1 MQIQDLIGIDVG
13 VLTAS
18 FAISGSNGH
27 RRTILAIGGRRLWPP
42 AARSRPAAW
51 SFIRRRETWCV
62 EILFTD
68 KQEEYGYEMDRT
80 TTMVVT
86 PDGRELCV
94 EFGGD
99 PDGRAILGF
108 QGSPSGRR
116 MMDEWLDGARMDG
129 VLLIGYDRPGYGDS
143 TSHPGRTVRD
153 CASDVRAIA
162 SALGVQRLAVWGVSG
177 GAPHA
182 LACAAL
188 LDGLVCGCVV
198 FSSLAPFEEH
208 GLDWF
213 DDMGGDLVADA
224 QLALESPEAA
234 REAWKKFRV
243 DLLDLSSEQIEL
255 RAQKLPTAD
264 MAAISYF
271 RWLLATNF
279 KDAFAP
285 GIEGKWEDGCA
296 YLSPWEID
304 LEAIRVPVRL
314 WHGMSDDVVPMQHSL
329 WLDGRIPTSE
339 LHLARGEGHL
349 SVFINHLVESQTWL
363 LEQF

>member
-1 MQIQDLIGIDVG
+1 
-13 VLTAS
+13 
-18 FAISGSNGH
+18 
-27 RRTILAIGGRRLWPP
+27 
-42 AARSRPAAW
+42 
-51 SFIRRRETWCV
+51 
-62 EILFTD
+62 
-68 KQEEYGYEMDRT
+68 MDRT

-94 EFGGD
+94 ELGGD

-129 VLLIGYDRPGYGDS
+129 VLLISYDRPGYGDS
-143 TSHPGRTVRD
+143 TSNPSRTVRD

-213 DDMGGDLVADA
+213 DDMGCDLVADA
-224 QLALESPEAA
+224 QLLLDSPEAA

-271 RWLLATNF
+271 RRWLLATNF
-279 KDAFAP
+279 EDAFAP

-339 LHLARGEGHL
+339 LHSARGEGHL